1 MTAAAVLEDTEWG
14 ADALATIIGL
24 AHSLPTFTAQDLTR
38 EMRPAPHPNLVGAA
52 FSAARNLG
60 YITAAGYTT
69 STTPSRHHGVVRVWE
84 RKKESV

>member
-1 MTAAAVLEDTEWG
+1 MTAAAVLEDSSWG
-14 ADALATIIGL
+14 EDALATIIGL

-69 STTPSRHHGVVRVWE
+69 STAPSRHHGVVRVWE
-84 RKKESV
+84 RKKES

>member
-1 MTAAAVLEDTEWG
+1 MTAAMVLEDLDWG

-24 AHSLPTFTAQDLTR
+24 AHSRPTFTAQDLAR
-38 EMRPAPHPNLVGAA
+38 EMRPAPHPNMVGAA

-69 STTPSRHHGVVRVWE
+69 STAPSRHHGVVRVWE
-84 RKKESV
+84 RKKES